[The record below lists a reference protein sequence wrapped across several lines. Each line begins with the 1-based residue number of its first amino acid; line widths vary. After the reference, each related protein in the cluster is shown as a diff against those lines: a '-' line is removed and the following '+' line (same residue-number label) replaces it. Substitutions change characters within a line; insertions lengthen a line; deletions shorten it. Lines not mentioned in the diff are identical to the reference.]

1 MGDGGHQV
9 VLPLG
14 DRRYRPRD
22 LASGDSSLFDHH
34 GHRIDIVERRI
45 RITSPDVLEIHAPR
59 AMINGQTIVTVPHEV
74 EVGSGSSAG
83 RWPIVTGVGDS
94 G

>member
-1 MGDGGHQV
+1 
-9 VLPLG
+9 
-14 DRRYRPRD
+14 
-22 LASGDSSLFDHH
+22 
-34 GHRIDIVERRI
+34 
-45 RITSPDVLEIHAPR
+45 
-59 AMINGQTIVTVPHEV
+59 MINGQPIVTVPHEV